1 MIRVRFFALVR
12 ELVECSQLEIAADF
26 AATAANTAA
35 TTTAGALRA
44 ALAARGDKWQL
55 ALGERQVL
63 IAVNQ
68 VMQDEHCLLQDGDE
82 VAFFP
87 PVTGG

>member
-12 ELVECSQLEIAADF
+12 ELVGCASLELAADY
-26 AATAANTAA
+26 ATV
-35 TTTAGALRA
+35 GQLRS
-44 ALAARGDKWQL
+44 ALASRGDKWAL
-55 ALGERQVL
+55 ALESGTVL
-63 IAVNQ
+63 MAVNQ
-68 VMQDEHCLLQDGDE
+68 TLQDEECPIVDGDE

>member
-12 ELVECSQLEIAADF
+12 ELVGCATLELEAGY
-26 AATAANTAA
+26 ATV
-35 TTTAGALRA
+35 GELRA
-44 ALAARGDKWQL
+44 GLASRGDKWAL
-55 ALGERQVL
+55 ALELGSVL
-63 IAVNQ
+63 MAVNQ
-68 VMQDEHCLLQDGDE
+68 TLQDEACPIADGDE

>member
-12 ELVECSQLEIAADF
+12 ELVGSATLEMEADY
-26 AATAANTAA
+26 ATV
-35 TTTAGALRA
+35 GELRA
-44 ALAARGDKWQL
+44 ALASRGDKWAL
-55 ALGERQVL
+55 ALESGAVL
-63 IAVNQ
+63 MAVNQ
-68 VMQDEHCLLQDGDE
+68 TLQDESCPLADGDE

>member
-12 ELVECSQLEIAADF
+12 ELVGCASLELAAEYATVGQL
-26 AATAANTAA
+26 
-35 TTTAGALRA
+35 RS
-44 ALAARGDKWQL
+44 ALASRGDKWAL
-55 ALGERQVL
+55 ALESGAVL
-63 IAVNQ
+63 MAVNQ
-68 VMQDEHCLLQDGDE
+68 TLQDEACPIVDGDE

>member
-12 ELVECSQLEIAADF
+12 ELVGSATLEMEADY
-26 AATAANTAA
+26 ATV
-35 TTTAGALRA
+35 GELRA
-44 ALAARGDKWQL
+44 ALASRGDKWAL
-55 ALGERQVL
+55 ALESGAVL
-63 IAVNQ
+63 MAVNQ
-68 VMQDEHCLLQDGDE
+68 TLQDESCPIVDGDE

>member
-12 ELVECSQLEIAADF
+12 ELVGCASLELEAGY
-26 AATAANTAA
+26 ATV
-35 TTTAGALRA
+35 GELRA
-44 ALAARGDKWQL
+44 ALASRGKKWAL
-55 ALGERQVL
+55 ALESGAVL
-63 IAVNQ
+63 MAVNQ
-68 VMQDEHCLLQDGDE
+68 TLQDESCPIVDGDE

>member
-12 ELVECSQLEIAADF
+12 ELVGSATLEMEADY
-26 AATAANTAA
+26 ATV
-35 TTTAGALRA
+35 GELRA
-44 ALAARGDKWQL
+44 ALASRGEKWAL
-55 ALGERQVL
+55 ALESGAVL

-68 VMQDEHCLLQDGDE
+68 TLQDESCPIVDGDE

>member
-12 ELVECSQLEIAADF
+12 ELVGCATLELAAGY
-26 AATAANTAA
+26 ATV
-35 TTTAGALRA
+35 GELRA
-44 ALAARGDKWQL
+44 ELASRGDKWAL
-55 ALGERQVL
+55 ALESGSVL
-63 IAVNQ
+63 MAVNQ
-68 VMQDEHCLLQDGDE
+68 TLQDESCPIADGDA

>member
-12 ELVECSQLEIAADF
+12 ELVGCASLELESEYVTVGQL
-26 AATAANTAA
+26 
-35 TTTAGALRA
+35 RS
-44 ALAARGDKWQL
+44 ALASRGDKWAL
-55 ALGERQVL
+55 ALESGAVL
-63 IAVNQ
+63 MAVNQ
-68 VMQDEHCLLQDGDE
+68 TLQDEACPIVDGDE

>member
-12 ELVECSQLEIAADF
+12 ELVGCASLELE
-26 AATAANTAA
+26 
-35 TTTAGALRA
+35 AGVASVGELRA
-44 ALAARGDKWQL
+44 GLASRGDKWAL
-55 ALGERQVL
+55 ALESGSVL
-63 IAVNQ
+63 MAVNQ
-68 VMQDEHCLLQDGDE
+68 TLQDEACPIVDGDE

>member
-12 ELVECSQLEIAADF
+12 ELVGCASLELESEYATVGQLRS
-26 AATAANTAA
+26 T
-35 TTTAGALRA
+35 
-44 ALAARGDKWQL
+44 LASRGDKWAL
-55 ALGERQVL
+55 ALESGAVL
-63 IAVNQ
+63 MAVNQ
-68 VMQDEHCLLQDGDE
+68 TLQDEECPIVDGDE

>member
-12 ELVECSQLEIAADF
+12 ELVGC
-26 AATAANTAA
+26 
-35 TTTAGALRA
+35 A
-44 ALAARGDKWQL
+44 ALELEPDYATVGQLRSALASRGDKWAL
-55 ALGERQVL
+55 ALESGAVL
-63 IAVNQ
+63 MAVNQ
-68 VMQDEHCLLQDGDE
+68 TLQDEACPIVDGDE

>member
-12 ELVECSQLEIAADF
+12 ELVGCAQLDIPADY
-26 AATAANTAA
+26 A
-35 TTTAGALRA
+35 TAGALRA

-55 ALGERQVL
+55 ALGKRQVL
-63 IAVNQ
+63 VAVNQ
-68 VMQDEHCLLQDGDE
+68 VMQDDSCALHAGDE

>member
-12 ELVECSQLEIAADF
+12 ELVGCASLELEAGY
-26 AATAANTAA
+26 ATV
-35 TTTAGALRA
+35 GELRA
-44 ALAARGDKWQL
+44 ALASRGDKWAL
-55 ALGERQVL
+55 ALESGAVL

-68 VMQDEHCLLQDGDE
+68 TLQDESCPIVDGDE

>member
-12 ELVECSQLEIAADF
+12 ELVGCATLEMEADY
-26 AATAANTAA
+26 ATV
-35 TTTAGALRA
+35 GELRA
-44 ALAARGDKWQL
+44 ALASRGDKWAL
-55 ALGERQVL
+55 ALESGSVL
-63 IAVNQ
+63 MAVNQ
-68 VMQDEHCLLQDGDE
+68 TLQDESCPIVDGDE

>member
-12 ELVECSQLEIAADF
+12 ELVGCASLELEAGY
-26 AATAANTAA
+26 ATV
-35 TTTAGALRA
+35 GELRA
-44 ALAARGDKWQL
+44 ALASRGEKWAL
-55 ALGERQVL
+55 ALESGAVL
-63 IAVNQ
+63 MAVNQ
-68 VMQDEHCLLQDGDE
+68 TLQDETCPIADGDE